1 MSYLVTGP
9 DSEFKIIDQRYSLID
24 PMRIGVHPKNPK
36 DHDIGAIM
44 QSIVANGYA
53 TPVMLL
59 EEPLV
64 LFDVPLPQDKDHW
77 SIGGAGRTEAALLL
91 KAKQI
96 PAVILKTDADTAEA
110 LILADNEAGRRAGYH
125 EQKLLDALLSRIT
138 KYEGD
143 VIGALKGTLFTGED
157 VDDLIAREKR
167 ALEAVNNSPFASFD
181 TGNGSID
188 PNKFVA
194 FHFGDYHGH
203 VSRSLYNSF
212 AERYHSLRQQGA
224 TTNSS
229 GAAMMDDVLR
239 AWLNV

>member
-1 MSYLVTGP
+1 MTYLVTGP
-9 DSEFKIIDQRYSLID
+9 QFEYKIIEQRYTLVD
-24 PMRIGVHPKNPK
+24 PHRIGIHPKNPK

-44 QSIVANGYA
+44 QSIAKNGYA

-59 EEPLV
+59 EDPLV
-64 LFDVPLPQDKDHW
+64 LFDVPLPEDKDHW
-77 SIGGAGRTEAALLL
+77 SIGGAGRTESAIQLGAT
-91 KAKQI
+91 QI

-110 LILADNEAGRRAGYH
+110 LILADNEAARRAGYH
-125 EQKLLDALLSRIT
+125 EDKLLNALLSRIS

-143 VIGALKGTLFTGED
+143 VAQALSGTLFNAED
-157 VDDLIAREKR
+157 VDDLIAREKA
-167 ALEAVNNSPFASFD
+167 ALEAAKDSPFATFD
-181 TGNGSID
+181 TGKGID

-203 VSRSLYNSF
+203 VSRSLYDSF
-212 AERYHSLRQQGA
+212 QERYRALRHQGA
-224 TTNSS
+224 TTNAS